1 METSHSK
8 FRRTWGQHY
17 KWPQGAESSKASS
30 CEESTKNK
38 AKIQTHKQK
47 TTATKKL
54 FLELFSAHL
63 LGGIFSIYTP
73 IPFSYANIIII
84 SPWKTRKGDWSQMF
98 TATVYHL
105 CTVNCSIK
113 VSNLPPKKYF
123 PYFFFFQWL
132 LLHLRLYF
140 RVPIILF
147 MLNNKPSWVQQL
159 VSHWSI
165 APNVALFIITMTW
178 WSDAKTVCSPKCCL
192 VSQVPRNDSCV
203 MHQPDHVFKISGALL
218 IRWPRWLS
226 KKKKKSVI
234 FYSTVDWLKT
244 TIYRIT
250 DLIVLAL

>member
-8 FRRTWGQHY
+8 FRRTCGQHY
-17 KWPQGAESSKASS
+17 KWPQGSESSKASS

-38 AKIQTHKQK
+38 AKIQTH
-47 TTATKKL
+47 TKKL

-63 LGGIFSIYTP
+63 LGVIFSIYTP

-84 SPWKTRKGDWSQMF
+84 SPWRTRKGDWSQMF

-105 CTVNCSIK
+105 CTVNYSIK

-123 PYFFFFQWL
+123 FPIFFFQWL

-140 RVPIILF
+140 RVPIILY
-147 MLNNKPSWVQQL
+147 MLTNKPPWVQQL

-192 VSQVPRNDSCV
+192 VSQVPKKWFLCDASTRSC
-203 MHQPDHVFKISGALL
+203 LL
-218 IRWPRWLS
+218 
-226 KKKKKSVI
+226 KSPG
-234 FYSTVDWLKT
+234 LC
-244 TIYRIT
+244 
-250 DLIVLAL
+250 